1 MCLLLHYL
9 RHAVLNSHTWNTATL
24 TMQVLESRDF
34 SRGTVPL
41 QLPFGTITIWQR
53 RMDVTA
59 TCSMTRESA
68 TYPYLHTTSK
78 TLFCTFTPFWKGK
91 GVEVS
96 RGAFLR
102 SLRRVTATWHY
113 VVDPTAA
120 KFTTLVNWSLRSEW
134 WRWAD
139 FIRESKVAH
148 LSPKIRGAADGRVK
162 LVLRL
167 N

>member
-78 TLFCTFTPFWKGK
+78 TLFCTFTRFWKGK

-96 RGAFLR
+96 RRAFFTISQACHGNVTLRCWPNSCKVHYPCELIVTFWMMKMSWLHPRKQSGAFN
-102 SLRRVTATWHY
+102 S
-113 VVDPTAA
+113 
-120 KFTTLVNWSLRSEW
+120 
-134 WRWAD
+134 
-139 FIRESKVAH
+139 
-148 LSPKIRGAADGRVK
+148 
-162 LVLRL
+162 
-167 N
+167 